1 VPELFDDVL
10 ISGTSV
16 WWRVLE
22 VAAGRLAAL
31 SLAALA
37 VRWRTGR
44 QD

>member
-22 VAAGRLAAL
+22 VAAGSLAAL